1 LESRGSAP
9 LQSFGARYGGAALV
23 TGASAG
29 IGTAFAH
36 ALAKDGTDLVLVARR
51 AERLHALA
59 ATLEPAHGVRVHVLP
74 GDLTAPHAVE
84 NLVAELSARRI
95 DVGLVVHNA
104 GFGTA
109 GAFHETDPALLTA
122 LVDLHCRVPVELTRA
137 LLPAMI
143 ARRRG
148 GVIVVA
154 SVAGFLPS
162 PSGPVYGATKAFD
175 LHFAEG
181 LAAQLRP
188 LGIDVLAVSP
198 GYTRTEFH
206 EAAGIDAGR
215 VPGYAWSRAE
225 DVAQTA
231 LSRLG
236 RDPSVVVDRKWR
248 ALAALIRLVPR
259 GLLNRLTAPLFSR
272 KTSPP
277 AADDGGKRGGG

>member
-1 LESRGSAP
+1 LG
-9 LQSFGARYGGAALV
+9 SFGARYGGAALV

-29 IGTAFAH
+29 IGTAFAR
-36 ALAKDGTDLVLVARR
+36 ALAQDGTDLVLVARR
-51 AERLHALA
+51 AERLLALA
-59 ATLEPAHGVRVHVLP
+59 ASLEEAHGVRVHVVPL
-74 GDLTAPHAVE
+74 DLVAPHAVA

-104 GFGTA
+104 GFGTR
-109 GAFHETDPALLTA
+109 GAFHETDPALLA
-122 LVDLHCRVPVELTRA
+122 AMVDLHCRVPVELTRA

-154 SVAGFLPS
+154 SVAAFLPS
-162 PSGPVYGATKAFD
+162 PTGPVYGASKAFD

-181 LAAQLRP
+181 LAAQLGP

-206 EAAGIDAGR
+206 AAAGIDARG

-225 DVAQTA
+225 DVAKTA
-231 LSRLG
+231 LARLG

-248 ALAALIRLVPR
+248 ALAALVRLVPR
-259 GLLNRLTAPLFSR
+259 GLVNRLSGPLFSR
-272 KTSPP
+272 KIAPDP
-277 AADDGGKRGGG
+277 ADDGGKRAGD